1 MPSRR
6 FHFND
11 AALEAGFA
19 KIRDELDIAITYP
32 AAVMRQAQNAA
43 KRGPQFP
50 PGAGGTKVVD
60 RRELSFVAVD
70 PPGARDLDQIFAA
83 ERRGDGYRIFYGIA
97 DLAAFI
103 SPESA
108 LDMHAR
114 KRGVT
119 LYSPDMRAS
128 LHPEVINEDVASLLP
143 GQDRQ
148 ALLWTIDID
157 SSGEL
162 TSAHIERAMV
172 HNRRAMTYSEA
183 QAEIDNGTADESLS
197 LLKPI
202 GELRR
207 EREIARGAVSLQLP
221 SQEITRQPLGYE
233 LHYDV
238 TLPVENWNAQISL
251 LTGIAAASIMLD
263 GGEGLLRTLPPA
275 DDFTIAELRATARG
289 LGLEWADDVSYADRV
304 RSLTPAD
311 PREAALLTRS
321 ARGLRGAGYV
331 AFHNGELPEH
341 PEHSAIA
348 STYAHVTAPLR
359 RVCDRFANEI
369 LLANCADRP
378 VPSWASEAIDD
389 LPAVMGRAS
398 QRDRSLE
405 RTIVDYVETM
415 CLQHR
420 VGETFPAVVT
430 NLNRDRDY
438 ATLMVAEPAV
448 IAPIEDGSLELGS
461 TLDVKLVGVD
471 VDKRRVTFERAPATT

>member
-6 FHFND
+6 FHYSD
-11 AALEAGFA
+11 ATLEAGFV
-19 KIRDELDIAITYP
+19 KIRDELDIPVTYP
-32 AAVMRQAQNAA
+32 TAVMKQAENAA

-50 PGAGGTKVVD
+50 PGAGGTTVVD
-60 RRELSFVAVD
+60 RRDLPFVAVD

-83 ERRGDGYRIFYGIA
+83 ERRGAGYRIFYGIA

-103 SPESA
+103 SPGSA

-128 LHPEVINEDVASLLP
+128 LHPEIINEDVASLLP
-143 GQDRQ
+143 NVDRQ

-157 SSGEL
+157 ADGEL
-162 TSAHIERAMV
+162 TSAHVERATV
-172 HNRRAMTYSEA
+172 RNRRAMTYAEA
-183 QAEIDNGTADESLS
+183 QNEIDNGTADESLA

-202 GELRR
+202 GVLRR
-207 EREIARGAVSLQLP
+207 EREIERGAVSLQLP
-221 SQEITRQPLGYE
+221 AQEITQKPTGYE
-233 LHYDV
+233 LHYDA

-275 DDFTIAELRATARG
+275 DEHTITELRATARG
-289 LGLEWADDVSYADRV
+289 LGLDWPDEMSYADRV

-331 AFHNGELPEH
+331 AFHNGQTPEY

-369 LLANCADRP
+369 LLAYCADRP
-378 VPSWASEAIDD
+378 VPTWASEAIDT
-389 LPAVMGRAS
+389 LPAAMGRAS

-415 CLQHR
+415 CLVHR

-430 NLNRDRDY
+430 NLNRDRNY

-461 TLDVKLVGVD
+461 TLDVKLLDVD
-471 VDKRRVTFERAPATT
+471 VEARRLTFERAPASP